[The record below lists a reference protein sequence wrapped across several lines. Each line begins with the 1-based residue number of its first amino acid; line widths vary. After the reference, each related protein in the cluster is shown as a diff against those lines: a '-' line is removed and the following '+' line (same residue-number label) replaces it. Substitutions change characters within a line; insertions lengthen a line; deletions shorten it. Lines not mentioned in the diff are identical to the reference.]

1 MRILLVVYDNDSYVH
16 WFPQGLAYVAAVLRQ
31 QGYDVDVYSQD
42 LHHWPDDHLTT
53 YLDQNV
59 YDVVGISVIAGYYQY
74 AKLLALSAAI
84 NRSKNRPAYVIG
96 GYGPTPDPAYFME
109 KTGADV
115 VVMGEGEETTVELFE
130 ALENKQSLAGIA
142 GIAWKD
148 GNKVEIN
155 PRRGVIED
163 VDSIPWPAYD
173 LFPIEYY
180 RLMREPGCDNSDF
193 LLPMMS
199 GRGCTFKCT
208 FCYRMDPGFRAR
220 HPDAIVEEMK
230 YLQRD
235 FGISYIVFSD
245 DLLMCSTPRTI
256 EVCEAIIK
264 SGLKIKWNCSGRLN
278 YARPDILKLM
288 KEAGCV
294 FINYGIES
302 VDNEVLKNMKKGLN
316 HDQIIAGVEATRD
329 LGIHAG
335 LNIIFGNL
343 GDTPQTLQQSV
354 DFLKTYNDGGQQRTI
369 RPVTP
374 YPGSP
379 LFFEAIDR
387 GLLKDSRDFYEDKH
401 LNSDLLAVNFTDIAD
416 DDFHALLA
424 DANTQLAESHF
435 SKQLSQTKDVI
446 QKLYYEKDTSFRG
459 FRQT

>member
-1 MRILLVVYDNDSYVH
+1 
-16 WFPQGLAYVAAVLRQ
+16 
-31 QGYDVDVYSQD
+31 
-42 LHHWPDDHLTT
+42 
-53 YLDQNV
+53 
-59 YDVVGISVIAGYYQY
+59 
-74 AKLLALSAAI
+74 
-84 NRSKNRPAYVIG
+84 
-96 GYGPTPDPAYFME
+96 ME

-130 ALENKQSLAGIA
+130 AFEKKQSLSGIL

-148 GNKVEIN
+148 GNAVNIN

-163 VDSIPWPAYD
+163 VDSIAWPAYD
-173 LFPIEYY
+173 LFPIENY
-180 RLMREPGCDNSDF
+180 RMMREPGCENSDF

-220 HPDAIVEEMK
+220 STDSIIEEMK
-230 YLQRD
+230 YLQKD

-245 DLLMCSTPRTI
+245 DLLMCSTPRTV

-278 YARPDILKLM
+278 YAKPDVLQLM
-288 KEAGCV
+288 KDAGCV

-302 VDNEVLKNMKKGLN
+302 VDNEVLKTMKKGLN
-316 HDQIIAGVEATRD
+316 YDQIIAGVSATRD
-329 LGIHAG
+329 LDIHAG
-335 LNIIFGNL
+335 LNIIFGNP
-343 GDTPQTLQQSV
+343 GDTADTLQRSV
-354 DFLKTYNDGGQQRTI
+354 DFLKEYNDGGQQRTI

-379 LFFEAIDR
+379 LFFEAVNK

-401 LNSDLLAVNFTDIAD
+401 LNSDLLAVNFTDIED

-424 DANTQLAESHF
+424 DANTQLAETYF
-435 SKQLSQTKDVI
+435 ANKLAETKTVI
-446 QKLYYEKDTSFRG
+446 QNLYYEKDITFRG

>member
-1 MRILLVVYDNDSYVH
+1 MRILLVVYDNESYVH
-16 WFPQGLAYVAAVLRQ
+16 WFPQGLAYVAAVLRN
-31 QGYDVDVYSQD
+31 QGYDVEVYSQD
-42 LHHWPDDHLTT
+42 LHHWPDEHLTRH
-53 YLDQNV
+53 LDDNV

-74 AKLLALSAAI
+74 AKLLALSEAI
-84 NRSKNRPAYVIG
+84 NRSKNRPTYVIG
-96 GYGPTPDPAYFME
+96 GYGPTPDPEYFME

-115 VVMGEGEETTVELFE
+115 VVMGEGEVTTVELFE
-130 ALENKQSLAGIA
+130 ALEKKQSLAGIL
-142 GIAWKD
+142 GIAWRD
-148 GNKVEIN
+148 GNAVNIN

-163 VDSIPWPAYD
+163 VDSIAWPAYD

-180 RLMREPGCDNSDF
+180 RLMREPGADSTEF

-208 FCYRMDPGFRAR
+208 FCYRMDPGFRPR
-220 HPDAIVEEMK
+220 GTEAIVEEMK
-230 YLQRD
+230 YLQAD
-235 FGISYIVFSD
+235 HGIGYIVFSD
-245 DLLMCSTPRTI
+245 DLLMCSTPRTV

-264 SGLKIKWNCSGRLN
+264 SGIKIKWSCSGRLN
-278 YARPDILKLM
+278 YAKPDVLKLM

-316 HDQIIAGVEATRD
+316 YEQIVAGVEATRA
-329 LGIHAG
+329 LGIYTG

-343 GDTPQTLQQSV
+343 GDTAETLQKSV
-354 DFLKTYNDGGQQRTI
+354 DFLNEYSDGGQQRTI

-379 LFFEAIDR
+379 LFFEAVNQ
-387 GLLKDSRDFYEDKH
+387 GLLTDTRDFYEQKH
-401 LNSDLLAVNFTDIAD
+401 VNSDLLAVNFTNISD
-416 DDFHALLA
+416 DDFHAHLA
-424 DANTQLAESHF
+424 DANTQLAENYF
-435 SKQLSQTKDVI
+435 AKRLSETKDVI
-446 QKLYYEKDTSFRG
+446 HNLYAEKDTTFRG